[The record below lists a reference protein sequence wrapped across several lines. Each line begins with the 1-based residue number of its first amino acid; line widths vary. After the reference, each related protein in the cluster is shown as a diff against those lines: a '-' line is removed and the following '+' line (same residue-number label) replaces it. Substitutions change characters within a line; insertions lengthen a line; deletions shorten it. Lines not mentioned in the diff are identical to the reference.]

1 MKKLSKTAQKI
12 KDQKINVMLK
22 NKTIQK
28 FKEQD
33 RKKEDEKDHIKHI
46 DKDFNLNDFNSKE
59 ITEALKTSGIDVKS
73 DTFADMERMLSNNES
88 IKELV
93 DIKNIRMKTNVTDEQ
108 HKIIVILY
116 GAYKALLMQFNIDF
130 RGLREILDQFIEIAP
145 SIDGKRAEQYVEAHQ
160 AIAQQNMVNKNMQ
173 SGNLREPSEM
183 KS

>member
-1 MKKLSKTAQKI
+1 MKKLSKTAQKR
-12 KDQKINVMLK
+12 KDQKINVILK
-22 NKTIQK
+22 NKAIQK

-46 DKDFNLNDFNSKE
+46 DKDFNLKDFNSKE
-59 ITEALKTSGIDVKS
+59 ITEALKTSGIDVKN

-145 SIDGKRAEQYVEAHQ
+145 SINGKRAEQYVEAHQ
-160 AIAQQNMVNKNMQ
+160 AIAQQNMANKNMQ